1 MIINNHT
8 KKNKI
13 KNRTKLI
20 KDFLSKKNIKENNTV
35 VCKNSTITRLKSSEQ
50 KTNYYKLQSKKDNHS
65 FFIKEITDANLIRQ
79 GNQGYNEYMAL
90 KNEEFKKDAKLF
102 DFEVIEPYVGY
113 VDYKENKSYIVT
125 PYKELKTIDQLY
137 DKKLISRNKYIE
149 YRTKLVELEKYANK
163 NGLKIGD
170 ILTHNV
176 FLDINDKKQ
185 KPIIFDP
192 WCIPQKKYE
201 M

>member
-1 MIINNHT
+1 
-8 KKNKI
+8 
-13 KNRTKLI
+13 
-20 KDFLSKKNIKENNTV
+20 
-35 VCKNSTITRLKSSEQ
+35 
-50 KTNYYKLQSKKDNHS
+50 
-65 FFIKEITDANLIRQ
+65 
-79 GNQGYNEYMAL
+79 MAL